1 MSQLG
6 ENEED
11 HFRSLQTEDELRLL
25 SVWGER
31 QGLNHTVPH
40 YFPIT
45 FQSLSNHLSAGR
57 PLTVTPLPL
66 DSL

>member
-1 MSQLG
+1 MSKLG

-25 SVWGER
+25 SVWSER
-31 QGLNHTVPH
+31 QGLNHTVSH

-45 FQSLSNHLSAGR
+45 FQSSFLSTGR